1 MVQTMSNNR
10 MKEWADGLVNQQ
22 IGVDDDYGN
31 LILSVGLALQQ
42 KPEEIQGL
50 SESGQDDI
58 VQDVVRHDG
67 ANGSRSRPGM
77 TTLKETTRSNSSN
90 VRYSS

>member
-1 MVQTMSNNR
+1 MSNNR
-10 MKEWADGLVNQQ
+10 MKEWADGLVNQR

-58 VQDVVRHDG
+58 VRDVAQYDG
-67 ANGSRSRPGM
+67 ANGSRSRPGI
-77 TTLKETTRSNSSN
+77 TTLTDTAQFKSTN